1 MRKSWQIKVLLVLL
15 GLFILNNI
23 ESFFLK
29 IVESIVRI
37 PLNFNSLM
45 SNVVGVDMWSRIV
58 VSTSNPILLI
68 IAGLIMCI
76 ILIGLIRSIEA
87 IRKG

>member
-23 ESFFLK
+23 ESFFFK
-29 IVESIVRI
+29 VIESIVRI

-45 SNVVGVDMWSRIV
+45 SNVVGVDIWSRIV
-58 VSTSNPILLI
+58 VTTSNPILLI
-68 IAGLIMCI
+68 IVGLIMCI